1 MPPAGLTARP
11 EAARVLPADLD
22 SNRRDDL
29 VIHFPGYGLWMY
41 SEYLD
46 LGAAGNAV
54 NPTRMAAGD
63 IDANGVSDF
72 LVIDFGPAYG
82 VWTRRNNSTWSALH
96 PRTTCA
102 ILLVDRDGDRR
113 DEILVDFC
121 APLGLWQN
129 ANGVWSQVHA
139 LNPDL
144 LLKGCFH

>member
-1 MPPAGLTARP
+1 M
-11 EAARVLPADLD
+11 
-22 SNRRDDL
+22 
-29 VIHFPGYGLWMY
+29 IHFPGYGLWTY
-41 SEYLD
+41 SNNSTWGQLH
-46 LGAAGNAV
+46 AA

-63 IDANGVSDF
+63 IDANGVSD

-144 LLKGCFH
+144 LLKGRFH